1 MLSNPG
7 LEPIDYLLIGHIS
20 QDLTPTGTRIG
31 GTVSYASLTAKALGG
46 RVGIVTSWGEETGK
60 ELLEDISIVNQASDH
75 STTFENIYTPE
86 GRLQTLHHLAEPLD
100 FYHIPEL
107 WRKAPVVH
115 LAPLAGEINSNIVRF
130 FPEAQIYL
138 TPQGWLRQWDDQGRV
153 RWREWPE
160 ARHILQQVSAVV
172 ISEED
177 VLYDPA
183 VIDMMAQAAPI
194 LVVTQGADGATLYT
208 QGNETNFPAPEVA
221 LVEETGAGDIFAA
234 AFFVRLST
242 ERDPFE
248 AVRFA
253 NLVAADSVT
262 REGLSSAPTE
272 ETLYNLIRE
281 VQ

>member
-20 QDLTPTGTRIG
+20 QNLTPTGTCIG
-31 GTVSYASLTAKALGG
+31 GTVSYASLTAKALGAQ
-46 RVGIVTSWGEETGK
+46 VGIVTSWGEETGK
-60 ELLEDISIVNQASDH
+60 ELLEDIPIVNQASEH
-75 STTFENIYTPE
+75 STTFENLYAPE
-86 GRLQTLHHLAEPLD
+86 GRLQTLHRLAEPLD

-107 WRKAPVVH
+107 WRKTPVIH
-115 LAPLAGEINSNIVRF
+115 LAPVAGEINSNIVRF

-138 TPQGWLRQWDDQGRV
+138 TPQGWLRQWDSQGRIE
-153 RWREWPE
+153 WREWPE
-160 ARHILQQVSAVV
+160 ARHILQQSSAVV

-177 VLYDPA
+177 VLFDPA

-194 LVVTQGADGATLYT
+194 LVVTQGENGATLYT
-208 QGNETNFPAPEVA
+208 QGSETHFPAPDVE
-221 LVEETGAGDIFAA
+221 LVDATGAGDIFAA
-234 AFFVRLST
+234 AFFLRLST
-242 ERDPFE
+242 ERDPIA

-262 REGLSSAPTE
+262 RQGLSGAPTE
-272 ETLYNLIRE
+272 ETLYNLIKE